1 MPIAFA
7 NAIALI
13 AAAYLMVGF
22 VFALFFVRRGA
33 SVIDPA
39 AAPAGVGFRLIILPA
54 SALLWPWLARKWSL
68 GDAGLPPLAQARSLR
83 RRHLPMW
90 FVIGPLSLLGLVL
103 ALVAR
108 AAEAGVGTGPG
119 GAP

>member
-1 MPIAFA
+1 MPIASA
-7 NAIALI
+7 NAIALV
-13 AAAYLMVGF
+13 AVAYLMVGF
-22 VFALFFVRRGA
+22 IFALLFVWRGA
-33 SVIDPA
+33 SVIDAA
-39 AAPAGVGFRLIILPA
+39 AAPSGVGFRIIIFPA
-54 SALLWPWLARKWSL
+54 AALLWPWLARKWSR

-90 FVIGPLSLLGLVL
+90 VLIGPLSLLGLAL

-108 AAEAGVGTGPG
+108 AAEAGSG